1 MNLKSIEK
9 IFFVLFI
16 LSAFLFPQGI
26 IVSQPR
32 IAILYSELTEK
43 IDYSNSNK
51 IIDVI
56 TAWELFLMQENI
68 PYAVIYDDDLESGI
82 EDDFDILILPSV
94 KYISDNQFEEL
105 QKFLGNGGSIISSGS
120 KLFFLQNR
128 LSEYQNL
135 EALFGL
141 SNLEATPSDNITF
154 LHSIIPNHLNQFKL
168 DGEIVLQITNK
179 NQALF
184 CDIIKNNTSA
194 YGYIVNNKEANSN
207 KSSIIYG
214 TVGAGRFLWT
224 GFDIHDVIGGSG
236 DLWEFKRL
244 LLNSLNWMDNKT
256 DIYTENFIENLSSPV
271 IVNLQ
276 HNNALEPELIDVL
289 QKNNIKPNLI
299 VNSDQRVLKEIINN
313 FSSDEIILDLSQNN
327 LLTPSAASVLI
338 DNFNK
343 EYSVSLSTIIV
354 QKQFLKNIDL
364 NLIQTAGINKV
375 LYIEQVPGIPKSINK
390 DFLAIPIVNFG
401 SDPTSSNVINFL
413 NYNPKVDCEVNAEN
427 ELLEKINQLKL
438 QQFNFITLNELAKW
452 WNVRE
457 RITSEI
463 KIISDTEMELLV
475 ANKSSVVINGLNI
488 FLNITNKIDRKTLT
502 ISLNNSL
509 LEYYFDNT
517 SGAVVIRLDKIPPSS
532 LSKIKINFALD

>member
-56 TAWELFLMQENI
+56 TAWELFLMQGNI

-120 KLFFLQNR
+120 KLFFRQNG
-128 LSEYQNL
+128 LNEYQNL
-135 EALFGL
+135 ESLFGL
-141 SNLEATPSDNITF
+141 SNLEAIPSDNISF

-168 DGEIVLQITNK
+168 DGEVVLQIANK

-184 CDIIKNNTSA
+184 CDVIKNNTSA
-194 YGYIVNNKEANSN
+194 YGYIFNNKEANAN
-207 KSSIIYG
+207 KSSLIYG
-214 TVGAGRFLWT
+214 TVGTGRFLWT
-224 GFDIHDVIGGSG
+224 GFDINDVIGGSE

-244 LLNSLNWMDNKT
+244 ILNSLNWMDKKT
-256 DIYTENFIENLSSPV
+256 DIYIENFTESLSSPV

-276 HNNALEPELIDVL
+276 YNNALEPELIDVL

-299 VNSDQRVLKEIINN
+299 VNSDQRVLKEIIDN

-390 DFLAIPIVNFG
+390 DFLSIPFVNFG

-413 NYNPKVDCEVNAEN
+413 NYNPKVDCEVNAED
-427 ELLEKINQLKL
+427 ELLEKINQLKS

-457 RITSEI
+457 RITYEI

-475 ANKSSVVINGLNI
+475 TNKSSVVINGLNI

-532 LSKIKINFALD
+532 LSKIKINFVLD

>member
-1 MNLKSIEK
+1 MNLQNIGK

-120 KLFFLQNR
+120 KLFFRQNG
-128 LSEYQNL
+128 LNEYQNL
-135 EALFGL
+135 ESLFGL
-141 SNLEATPSDNITF
+141 SNLEAIPSDNISF

-184 CDIIKNNTSA
+184 CDVIKNNTSA
-194 YGYIVNNKEANSN
+194 YGYIFNNKEANAN
-207 KSSIIYG
+207 KSSLIYG
-214 TVGAGRFLWT
+214 TVGTGRFLWT
-224 GFDIHDVIGGSG
+224 GFDINDVIGGSE

-244 LLNSLNWMDNKT
+244 ILNSLNWMDKKT
-256 DIYTENFIENLSSPV
+256 DIYIENFTESLSSPV

-276 HNNALEPELIDVL
+276 YNNALEPELIDVL

-375 LYIEQVPGIPKSINK
+375 LYIEQVPGIPKYINK
-390 DFLAIPIVNFG
+390 DFLSIPFVNFG

-413 NYNPKVDCEVNAEN
+413 NYNPKVDCEVNAED
-427 ELLEKINQLKL
+427 ELLEKINQLKS

-457 RITSEI
+457 RITYEI

-475 ANKSSVVINGLNI
+475 TNKSSVVINGLNI

-532 LSKIKINFALD
+532 LSKIKINFTLD

>member
-16 LSAFLFPQGI
+16 LSVFLFPQGI

-168 DGEIVLQITNK
+168 DGEIDLQITNK
-179 NQALF
+179 NQAFF

-224 GFDIHDVIGGSG
+224 GFDINDLIGGSG

-244 LLNSLNWMDNKT
+244 ILNSLNWMDNKT
-256 DIYTENFIENLSSPV
+256 DIYTENFTEDLSSPV

-276 HNNALEPELIDVL
+276 YNNALEPELINVL

-299 VNSDQRVLKEIINN
+299 VNSDQRVLKEIISN

-327 LLTPSAASVLI
+327 LLTPSVASVLI

-364 NLIQTAGINKV
+364 NLIQNAGINKV
-375 LYIEQVPGIPKSINK
+375 LYIEQVPGIPKNINK
-390 DFLAIPIVNFG
+390 DFLSIPFVNFG
-401 SDPTSSNVINFL
+401 YDPTSSNVINFL
-413 NYNPKVDCEVNAEN
+413 NYNPKVDCEVNAED
-427 ELLEKINQLKL
+427 ELLEKINQLKS
-438 QQFNFITLNELAKW
+438 QQFNFITINELAKW

-457 RITSEI
+457 RITYEI

-475 ANKSSVVINGLNI
+475 INKSSVVINGLNI
-488 FLNITNKIDRKTLT
+488 FLNITNKIDRKTLS
-502 ISLNNSL
+502 ISLNNYL

>member
-56 TAWELFLMQENI
+56 TAWELFLMQEHI
-68 PYAVIYDDDLESGI
+68 PYLVIYDDDLESGI

-105 QKFLGNGGSIISSGS
+105 QKFLSNGGSIISSGS
-120 KLFFLQNR
+120 KLFFRQNG
-128 LSEYQNL
+128 LNEYQNL
-135 EALFGL
+135 ESLFGL
-141 SNLEATPSDNITF
+141 SNLEATPSDNISF

-184 CDIIKNNTSA
+184 CDVIKNNTSA

-224 GFDIHDVIGGSG
+224 GFDINDVIGGSG

-244 LLNSLNWMDNKT
+244 ILNSLNWMDNKT
-256 DIYTENFIENLSSPV
+256 DIYIENFTESLSSPV

-276 HNNALEPELIDVL
+276 YNNALEQGLIDVL

-390 DFLAIPIVNFG
+390 DFLSIPFVNFG
-401 SDPTSSNVINFL
+401 YDPTSSNVINFL
-413 NYNPKVDCEVNAEN
+413 NYNPKVDCEVNAED
-427 ELLEKINQLKL
+427 ELLEKINQLKS

>member
-1 MNLKSIEK
+1 MNLQNIGK

-120 KLFFLQNR
+120 KLFFRQNG
-128 LSEYQNL
+128 LNEYQNL
-135 EALFGL
+135 ESLFGL
-141 SNLEATPSDNITF
+141 SNLEATPSDNISF

-184 CDIIKNNTSA
+184 CDVIKNNTSA
-194 YGYIVNNKEANSN
+194 YGYIFNNKEANAN
-207 KSSIIYG
+207 KSSLIYG
-214 TVGAGRFLWT
+214 TVGTGRFLWT
-224 GFDIHDVIGGSG
+224 GFDINDVIGGSE

-244 LLNSLNWMDNKT
+244 ILNSLNWMDKKT
-256 DIYTENFIENLSSPV
+256 DIYIENFTESLSSPV

-276 HNNALEPELIDVL
+276 YNNALEPELIDVL

-390 DFLAIPIVNFG
+390 DFLSIPFVNFG

-413 NYNPKVDCEVNAEN
+413 NYNPKVDCEVNAED
-427 ELLEKINQLKL
+427 ELLEKINQLKS

-457 RITSEI
+457 RITYEI

-475 ANKSSVVINGLNI
+475 TNKSSVVINGLNI

-532 LSKIKINFALD
+532 LSKIKINFTLD

>member
-1 MNLKSIEK
+1 MNLQNIGK

-120 KLFFLQNR
+120 KLFFRQNG
-128 LSEYQNL
+128 LNEYQNL
-135 EALFGL
+135 ESLFGL
-141 SNLEATPSDNITF
+141 SNLEATPSDNISF

-184 CDIIKNNTSA
+184 CDVIKNNTSA
-194 YGYIVNNKEANSN
+194 YGYIFNNKEANAN
-207 KSSIIYG
+207 KSSLIYG
-214 TVGAGRFLWT
+214 TVGTGRFLWT
-224 GFDIHDVIGGSG
+224 GFDINDVIGGSE

-244 LLNSLNWMDNKT
+244 ILNSLNWMDKKT
-256 DIYTENFIENLSSPV
+256 DIYIENFTESLSSPV

-276 HNNALEPELIDVL
+276 YNNALEPELIDVL

-375 LYIEQVPGIPKSINK
+375 LYIEQVPGIPKYINK
-390 DFLAIPIVNFG
+390 DFLSIPFVNFG

-413 NYNPKVDCEVNAEN
+413 NYNPKVDCEVNAED
-427 ELLEKINQLKL
+427 ELLEKINQLKS

-457 RITSEI
+457 RITYEI

-475 ANKSSVVINGLNI
+475 TNKSSVVINGLNI

-532 LSKIKINFALD
+532 LSKIKINFTLD

>member
-16 LSAFLFPQGI
+16 LSVFLFPQGI

-141 SNLEATPSDNITF
+141 SNLEATPSDNISF

-168 DGEIVLQITNK
+168 DGEIDLQITNK
-179 NQALF
+179 NQAFF

-224 GFDIHDVIGGSG
+224 GFDINDLIGGSG

-244 LLNSLNWMDNKT
+244 ILNSLNWMDNKT
-256 DIYTENFIENLSSPV
+256 DIYTENFTEDLSSPV

-276 HNNALEPELIDVL
+276 YNNALEPELINVL

-299 VNSDQRVLKEIINN
+299 ANSDQRVLKEIISN

-327 LLTPSAASVLI
+327 LLTPSVASVLI

-375 LYIEQVPGIPKSINK
+375 LYIEQVPGIPKNINK
-390 DFLAIPIVNFG
+390 DFLSIPFVNFG
-401 SDPTSSNVINFL
+401 YDPTSSNVINFL
-413 NYNPKVDCEVNAEN
+413 NYNPKVDCEVNAED
-427 ELLEKINQLKL
+427 ELLEKINQLKS
-438 QQFNFITLNELAKW
+438 QQFNFITINELAKW

-457 RITSEI
+457 RITYEI

-475 ANKSSVVINGLNI
+475 INKSSVVINGLNI
-488 FLNITNKIDRKTLT
+488 FLNITNKIDRKTLS
-502 ISLNNSL
+502 ISLNNYL

>member
-1 MNLKSIEK
+1 MNLQNIGK

-120 KLFFLQNR
+120 KLFFRQNG
-128 LSEYQNL
+128 LNEYQNL
-135 EALFGL
+135 ESLFGL
-141 SNLEATPSDNITF
+141 SNLEATPSDNISF

-179 NQALF
+179 NQALV
-184 CDIIKNNTSA
+184 CDDFKSNKSA
-194 YGYIVNNKEANSN
+194 YGYILDDSLINTKS
-207 KSSIIYG
+207 SSIIYG
-214 TVGAGRFLWT
+214 MVGMGKFLWT
-224 GFDIHDVIGGSG
+224 GLDINEVIGGPE
-236 DLWEFKRL
+236 DLKEFKNL
-244 LLNSLNWMDNKT
+244 ILNSFNWMDNKSDT
-256 DIYTENFIENLSSPV
+256 YIASFPESLSEPIVVNMQFNNL
-271 IVNLQ
+271 
-276 HNNALEPELIDVL
+276 LEAGLIDVL
-289 QKNNIKPNLI
+289 QKNNIRPNLI
-299 VNSDQRVLKEIINN
+299 VNTDQKVSKEIMNK
-313 FSSDEIILDLSQNN
+313 FSSEEIILDLSQNN
-327 LLTPSAASVLI
+327 FLTPTAAADI
-338 DNFNK
+338 INNFNQ
-343 EYSVSLSTIIV
+343 EYAISLSTI
-354 QKQFLKNIDL
+354 
-364 NLIQTAGINKV
+364 LIQKLFLENVDLSLIISAGINKV

-390 DFLAIPIVNFG
+390 DFFSIPFVNFG

-413 NYNPKVDCEVNAEN
+413 NYIPKVDCEVIAED

-438 QQFNFITLNELAKW
+438 QQFNFITLNELAEW
-452 WNVRE
+452 WSVKE
-457 RITSEI
+457 RITYEI

-475 ANKSSVVINGLNI
+475 TNKSSVLINGLNI

-509 LEYYFDNT
+509 LEYYFNNA

>member
-9 IFFVLFI
+9 IFFIFII

-26 IVSQPR
+26 IVSQPK

-43 IDYSNSNK
+43 IDYSNSDK

-56 TAWELFLMQENI
+56 TAWELFLMQGNI

-120 KLFFLQNR
+120 KLFFRQNG
-128 LSEYQNL
+128 LSDYQNL
-135 EALFGL
+135 EALLGL
-141 SNLEATPSDNITF
+141 SNLEAIPSDNISF

-168 DGEIVLQITNK
+168 DGEIDLQINNK

-194 YGYIVNNKEANSN
+194 YGYIVNNKEVNTN

-214 TVGAGRFLWT
+214 TVGAGRFFWT
-224 GFDIHDVIGGSG
+224 GFDINDVIGGSE

-244 LLNSLNWMDNKT
+244 ILNSLNWMDNKT
-256 DIYTENFIENLSSPV
+256 DIYIENFTESLSSPV

-276 HNNALEPELIDVL
+276 YNNALEQGLIDVL

-299 VNSDQRVLKEIINN
+299 VNYDQRVLKEIINN

-327 LLTPSAASVLI
+327 LLTPSAVSVLI

-354 QKQFLKNIDL
+354 QKQFLENVDL

-375 LYIEQVPGIPKSINK
+375 LFIEQVTGIPKSINK
-390 DFLAIPIVNFG
+390 DFLSIPFVNYG
-401 SDPTSSNVINFL
+401 YDPTSSNVINFL
-413 NYNPKVDCEVNAEN
+413 NYNPKVDCEVSAED
-427 ELLEKINQLKL
+427 ELLEKINQLKS

-457 RITSEI
+457 QITSEI

-475 ANKSSVVINGLNI
+475 TNKRSVLIYGLNL

-509 LEYYFDNT
+509 LEYYFDNA
-517 SGAVVIRLDKIPPSS
+517 SGAVVIRLDKILPNS

>member
-1 MNLKSIEK
+1 MNLQNIGK

-120 KLFFLQNR
+120 KLFFRQNG
-128 LSEYQNL
+128 LNEYQNL
-135 EALFGL
+135 ESLFGL
-141 SNLEATPSDNITF
+141 SNLEATPSDNISF

-184 CDIIKNNTSA
+184 CDVIKNNTSA
-194 YGYIVNNKEANSN
+194 YGYIFNNKEANAN
-207 KSSIIYG
+207 KSSLIYG
-214 TVGAGRFLWT
+214 TVGTGRFLWT
-224 GFDIHDVIGGSG
+224 GFDINDVIGGSE

-244 LLNSLNWMDNKT
+244 ILNSLNWMDKKT
-256 DIYTENFIENLSSPV
+256 DIYIENFTESLSSPV

-276 HNNALEPELIDVL
+276 YNNALEPELIDVL

-390 DFLAIPIVNFG
+390 DFLSIPFVNFG
-401 SDPTSSNVINFL
+401 YDPTSSNVINFL
-413 NYNPKVDCEVNAEN
+413 NYNPKVDCEVNAED
-427 ELLEKINQLKL
+427 ELLEKINQLKS

-457 RITSEI
+457 RITYEI

-475 ANKSSVVINGLNI
+475 TNKSSVVINGLNI

-532 LSKIKINFALD
+532 LSKIKINFTLD

>member
-120 KLFFLQNR
+120 KLFFRQNG
-128 LSEYQNL
+128 LNEYQNL
-135 EALFGL
+135 ESLFGL
-141 SNLEATPSDNITF
+141 SNLEATPSDNISF

-184 CDIIKNNTSA
+184 CDVIKNNTSA
-194 YGYIVNNKEANSN
+194 YGYIFNNKEANAN
-207 KSSIIYG
+207 KSSLIYG
-214 TVGAGRFLWT
+214 TVGTGRFLWT
-224 GFDIHDVIGGSG
+224 GFDINDVIGGSE

-244 LLNSLNWMDNKT
+244 ILNSLNWMDKKT
-256 DIYTENFIENLSSPV
+256 DIYIENFTESLSSPV

-276 HNNALEPELIDVL
+276 YNNALEPELIDVL

-375 LYIEQVPGIPKSINK
+375 LYIEQVPGIPKYINK
-390 DFLAIPIVNFG
+390 DFLSIPFVNFG

-413 NYNPKVDCEVNAEN
+413 NYNPKVDCEVNAED
-427 ELLEKINQLKL
+427 ELLEKINQLKS

-457 RITSEI
+457 RITYEI

-475 ANKSSVVINGLNI
+475 TNKSSVVINGLNI

-532 LSKIKINFALD
+532 LSKIKINFTLD